1 MGNVCCGTENEMSKA
16 NYIQEDAGGITRS
29 IVNTEGPQV
38 TMADGESSEEEKSYV
53 SSNDGLTAIEKQ
65 EKIRDALNK
74 LETILFHSTR
84 KGLKPKLTKLK
95 PEQKLELIRAFA
107 KNFPERWLYKFEQT
121 CFDSYR

>member
-1 MGNVCCGTENEMSKA
+1 
-16 NYIQEDAGGITRS
+16 
-29 IVNTEGPQV
+29 
-38 TMADGESSEEEKSYV
+38 MADGESSEEEKSYV

-95 PEQKLELIRAFA
+95 P
-107 KNFPERWLYKFEQT
+107 
-121 CFDSYR
+121 